1 VSVTF
6 DSSILTA
13 YYQAKA
19 GISSGGL
26 AGGSGTGAGAAKKNP
41 TAPWAATSTAPKMSD
56 LVTSVMRG
64 KKFIDPDAAKL
75 DVAGASKDYKQ
86 LFSVYQGLNA
96 LQGLAEQLSVKG
108 LSELR
113 KAEIRTRFD
122 AGMAEIGAYLDKAD
136 FDAFQLSQG
145 TAAASQTAPGIK
157 RETDTY
163 ATGVLHSGE
172 PGAAV
177 DAFQGAVAFN
187 MKLTRPSGSVVDVN
201 FDLSEMGATPRTMAN
216 VTLYMNDKLAPAG
229 AATRFAVVRTPG
241 TERTA
246 TAGGQTVKLGMGPDT
261 YSLSIKGISTEVVAF
276 TAPATSPSVYL
287 GGQMGTT
294 TGTKP
299 TAVRELMKFETD
311 LSSPATTSPDGK
323 VFDKTLGPEVQAVR
337 ASQTGP
343 DGSLYVLADI
353 NAKTGDQNIKGT
365 ADVALMKYDSAGNLV
380 YTRTLGAASQ
390 AFGSA
395 LTVSADG
402 TKVAVAGSVVGA
414 LDNGDVGVDAKVA
427 DSFVTVFDADGEQLF
442 SQRSG
447 SKGEDQVTGVSFGA
461 DGSLYV
467 TGSANGSF
475 ANTTQI
481 GGQDA
486 YVRGYKINTSPT
498 ATEKYALQFT
508 TQYGTSGTDKPAG
521 VAVNGSTM
529 VTAGVENGRI
539 ILRRY
544 DLQPTGAPILG
555 ATRDLGAA
563 NGGSIAGVAFDTDG
577 SVVVAGST
585 KNGALNAG
593 TVTNAYTSGQ
603 SAFVAKLSGDLTAAG
618 TDRLTYYNGTGDRTT
633 TAVTLSGGKAY
644 ITGQL
649 AVTPPAGQTTAFD
662 GYAAAIDPETGA
674 VTWSQTFQGDGRQAA
689 PTSIA
694 VDQSGASILDRL
706 GLPKGTIDYS
716 GSQSIVGNSSARP
729 GDQFFVRAGTGAA
742 KAVTIEANDTLKTLA
757 AKIGRAAGFQVK
769 VEIVIAKGYDTL
781 KITPQST
788 RTPVELEAG
797 KNGRNAL
804 AALGLSEG
812 LITTNPDPNKKDSV
826 KASYGL
832 QLPSTLNLNTDGAAK
847 QAQAQLL
854 GALSSIRS
862 IYRDMTTKP
871 STASRS
877 SGPVPAY
884 LTNQIANYQQ
894 ALNRLTA
901 GG

>member
-1 VSVTF
+1 MSVTF

-13 YYQAKA
+13 YYQAKS
-19 GISSGGL
+19 GIASGGL
-26 AGGSGTGAGAAKKNP
+26 ASGAGNGAAKKKP
-41 TAPWAATSTAPKMSD
+41 TAPWSATSTAPKMSE
-56 LVTSVMRG
+56 LATAVMRG

-75 DVAGASKDYKQ
+75 DVPTASKDYKQ
-86 LFSVYQGLNA
+86 LFSLYQGLNA
-96 LQGLAEQLSVKG
+96 LQGLAEQMSAKG
-108 LSELR
+108 LSEIR
-113 KAEIRTRFD
+113 KTELRTRFD
-122 AGMAEIGAYLDKAD
+122 AGMAEIGAYLDKSD
-136 FDAFQLSQG
+136 FEAFQLSQG
-145 TAAASQTAPGIK
+145 TATASQTAPGVK
-157 RETDTY
+157 RDTSTY
-163 ATGVLHSGE
+163 ATGTLHTGD
-172 PGAAV
+172 PGAEV
-177 DAFQGAVAFN
+177 DAFQGAVQFN
-187 MKLTRPSGSVVDVN
+187 MKLTRPSGSVVDVD
-201 FDLSEMGATPRTMAN
+201 FDLAEMGATPRTMAN
-216 VTLYMNDKLAPAG
+216 VTIYMNDKLAAAG

-261 YSLSIKGISTEVVAF
+261 YSLQIKGVSTEVAAF
-276 TAPATSPSVYL
+276 SAPATSPAVYI
-287 GGQMGTT
+287 GGTDGAT

-311 LSSPATTSPDGK
+311 PASPASTTADGK
-323 VFDKTLGPEVQAVR
+323 VFEKTFGPEVQAIR

-353 NAKTGDQNIKGT
+353 NAKTGDQNIKG
-365 ADVALMKYDSAGNLV
+365 ASDVALMKYDSAGNLV

-390 AFGSA
+390 ATGSA

-402 TKVAVAGSVVGA
+402 TKVAVAGSVIGA
-414 LDNGDVGVDAKVA
+414 LDNGDAGVDAKLS
-427 DSFVTVFDADGEQLF
+427 DSFVTVFDAEGEQLF
-442 SQRSG
+442 SHRSG
-447 SKGEDQVTGVSFGA
+447 AKGEDQVTGVSFGA

-467 TGSANGSF
+467 TGSANGAFS
-475 ANTTQI
+475 NTVAV
-481 GGQDA
+481 GNQDA

-508 TQYGTSGTDKPAG
+508 TQYGTSGADKPAG

-529 VTAGVENGRI
+529 VTAGVENGRV

-544 DLQPTGAPILG
+544 DLQPTGQPILG

-563 NGGSIAGVAFDTDG
+563 NGGSIAGVAFDADG
-577 SVVVAGST
+577 SIVVAGAT
-585 KNGALNAG
+585 RNGALDAG
-593 TVTNAYTSGQ
+593 AVTNAYTSGTA
-603 SAFVAKLSGDLTAAG
+603 AFVAKLSGDLTAAG
-618 TDRLTYYNGTGDRTT
+618 TDRLTYYNGAGDLST

-644 ITGQL
+644 ITGQV

-662 GYAAAIDPETGA
+662 GYAAAIDPETGT
-674 VTWSQTFQGDGRQAA
+674 VSWSQTFKGDSRQAA

-716 GSQSIVGNSSARP
+716 GSQSIVANSSVRP
-729 GDQFFVRAGTGAA
+729 GDQFMVRAGSGAA
-742 KAVTIEANDTLKTLA
+742 KAVTIEAGDTLKTLA

-769 VEIVIAKGYDTL
+769 VEIAISKGYDTL
-781 KITPQST
+781 KITPLST

-804 AALGLSEG
+804 TALGLTEG
-812 LITTNPDPNKKDSV
+812 LITTTPDQNKKDSV
-826 KASYGL
+826 KASYAL
-832 QLPSTLNLNTDGAAK
+832 QLPSTLNLNTDGNTK

-854 GALSSIRS
+854 GALSTIRG
-862 IYRDMTTKP
+862 IYRDMTAAP
-871 STASRS
+871 QVGSSAS

-894 ALNRLTA
+894 ALNRLT
-901 GG
+901 GGG